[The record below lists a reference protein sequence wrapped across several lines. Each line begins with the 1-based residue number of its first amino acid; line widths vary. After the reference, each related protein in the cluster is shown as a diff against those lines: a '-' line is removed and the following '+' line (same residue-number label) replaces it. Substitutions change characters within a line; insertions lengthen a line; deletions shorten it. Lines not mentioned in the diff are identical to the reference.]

1 MKKQKKNQITNMQTV
16 SVGILSKRKWNW
28 LFVLAAT
35 LIAAVF
41 YTIVTIEYFYF
52 KKCDCCTT
60 YYTYL
65 FHYRALINNLWIV
78 IGGLILL
85 AMLCAVL
92 FIRKRKLIL
101 TPSNLIY
108 QKGRR
113 SCVIPFTSIKNIKDN
128 KKGITVRVPGRK
140 FKFVKIKNKR
150 EFCIALSTLLKLP
163 LTTVEKTKTTSPVVT
178 EGKIQYFEALLAAD
192 LITKEQFNRYVSAAL
207 SATSTSF
214 D

>member
-1 MKKQKKNQITNMQTV
+1 MKKQKKNQTTYMQTV

-28 LFVLAAT
+28 LFVLAAAI
-35 LIAAVF
+35 IAAVF

-52 KKCDCCTT
+52 KKCECCAT

-78 IGGLILL
+78 IGGLVLL
-85 AMLCAVL
+85 AILCSVL

-101 TPSNLIY
+101 TPSTLMY

-113 SCVIPFTSIKNIKDN
+113 TCVIPFTSIKNIKDS
-128 KKGITVRVPGRK
+128 KKGIIVRVPGKK
-140 FKFVKIKNKR
+140 FKFTKLKNKR

-163 LTTVEKTKTTSPVVT
+163 LTAIEKVKPTSPIVT
-178 EGKIQYFEALLAAD
+178 EGKIQYFESLLKAG
-192 LITKEQFNRYVSAAL
+192 LITKEQFNKYVGAAL
-207 SATSTSF
+207 SANSTSLE
-214 D
+214 